1 VDAIV
6 YNVTTAALL
15 VMTAA
20 CGRALIGWGGNGI
33 RGRRIPWVA
42 ITLTTLVVVGL
53 VVQLTWSGAMDAL
66 DADPARSG
74 WWRVITSVFM
84 QNGGLWGDAWNVG
97 TILVIA
103 ALAEWFWGRTLT
115 VVLFVAAILLPHHI
129 DTLLGLATGPV
140 EPRNFAGSSGATY
153 FLAATLVAP
162 QLARTRELKESLLA
176 VGAVALGLA
185 MWFVQDNA
193 HGLIWVYGFVV
204 GAVVWAL
211 GHKLIRTDARV

>member
-1 VDAIV
+1 MNVIV

-15 VMTAA
+15 VMTAV
-20 CGRALIGWGGNGI
+20 CGGALVGWDDNGI

-42 ITLTTLVVVGL
+42 ITLTALVVVGL

-66 DADPARSG
+66 DKDPARPG

-84 QNGGLWGDAWNVG
+84 QNGGPWGDAWNVG
-97 TILVIA
+97 TILVIT

-129 DTLLGLATGPV
+129 DTLLGLANGPV

-153 FLAATLVAP
+153 FLGATLVAP
-162 QLARTRELKESLLA
+162 RLTRTRELKEWLPG
-176 VGAVALGLA
+176 VGAVVLGLA
-185 MWFVQDNA
+185 IWFAQDNT
-193 HGLIWVYGFVV
+193 HGLVWVYGFVV